1 MYETFSRHVLDL
13 LLTHCSFPRNKNSTT
28 ITQRIHYLF
37 VSLFVINA
45 FRTFLFVIIFFS
57 SLHRFLFHRSCVI
70 MLFHRWKR
78 SFFFLFFFLLNVDQ
92 SVIYAI
98 DRRAASENRHSGS
111 YIAYWYTRTRR
122 FKIRDSFTGGNSFP
136 FLLVL
141 VVGSCFRL
149 PETSGIRF
157 PVGFCSFEMTFRK
170 SGMYL
175 NYSRMIIP
183 IITHFSWV
191 LILCLRFFLSFFF
204 LVINEK
210 EN

>member
-1 MYETFSRHVLDL
+1 MFLTYCWPTAPFQVTRILPQLHSEYIIYSFLFS
-13 LLTHCSFPRNKNSTT
+13 SSM
-28 ITQRIHYLF
+28 LF
-37 VSLFVINA
+37 VLFYSL
-45 FRTFLFVIIFFS
+45 LFFFS
-57 SLHRFLFHRSCVI
+57 SLHKLLFHRSCLI

-78 SFFFLFFFLLNVDQ
+78 FFFFLIFFLLNVDQ

-122 FKIRDSFTGGNSFP
+122 FKIRDSFMGGNSFP

-157 PVGFCSFEMTFRK
+157 PVGFCSFEIWH
-170 SGMYL
+170 SG
-175 NYSRMIIP
+175 SQVCTW
-183 IITHFSWV
+183 ITLAWS
-191 LILCLRFFLSFFF
+191 FL
-204 LVINEK
+204 
-210 EN
+210 